1 MVLDTKEEVSR
12 RLDQRNASK
21 SQRAMRIEWG
31 MRPRHTVGARKIER
45 RAKHAIKGTPL

>member
-1 MVLDTKEEVSR
+1 MLLDSKDEASR
-12 RLDQRNASK
+12 RLDQRTASK
-21 SQRAMRIEWG
+21 SQRVMRIERG